1 MDEVNVDLSLD
12 AVGLYCPMPIVKTAK
27 AIQRI
32 QVGQVLEVV
41 ADDED
46 IKLDMP
52 NWCKA
57 TGHEFL
63 GLREVDGE
71 YHVYVKRRV

>member
-1 MDEVNVDLSLD
+1 MHELKIDLCLD
-12 AVGLYCPMPIVKTAK
+12 AVGLYCPMPIVKTSK
-27 AIQRI
+27 AIKQI

-46 IKLDMP
+46 IKEDMP

-63 GLREVDGE
+63 GLKEADGE

>member
-1 MDEVNVDLSLD
+1 MDKVSVDLSLD
-12 AVGLYCPMPIVKTAK
+12 TVGLYCPMPIVKTSK
-27 AIQRI
+27 AIKQI

-46 IKLDMP
+46 IKADMP
-52 NWCKA
+52 NWCEA

-63 GLREVDGE
+63 GLTEADGE